1 MNSFWY
7 FSMTTPPETPLHQ
20 QPTNARLEIF
30 RQAVGKQMGEVSLSG
45 YGRWLNGT
53 LLDVQDDGSMT
64 VEFCVRPE
72 MLNPAQTIHGG
83 VVSGMMDEVIGA
95 AVYSLGKKYL
105 FTTVNL
111 IVDYFSAAKQGDV
124 LHAKVSMIKQG
135 GTIIHI
141 QCELWHVA
149 KERMM
154 ARGISN
160 MIRTD
165 VELPF

>member
-1 MNSFWY
+1 MATS
-7 FSMTTPPETPLHQ
+7 PETALNQ
-20 QPTNARLEIF
+20 EPTNARLELF
-30 RQAVGKQMGEVSLSG
+30 RQAIGKPMGEVSLSG

-53 LLDVQDDGSMT
+53 LLDVQDDGSMLM
-64 VEFCVRPE
+64 EFIIRSE

-83 VVSGMMDEVIGA
+83 VIAGMMDEVIGA

-111 IVDYFSAAKQGDV
+111 VVDYFSAAKQGDV
-124 LHAKVSMIKQG
+124 LHAKVSMVKEG

-141 QCELWHVA
+141 QCELRHTA
-149 KERMM
+149 KERMI